1 MTGRIGTARIEEVL
15 DLVDL
20 SGAASRRIS
29 AFSLGMRQR
38 LGLASALL
46 GDPQIL
52 ILDEPANGLDP
63 DGIRWLRGFLRGLA
77 GEGRTVFASSH
88 VLAGHRRAGS
98 LRFDPVAAPQAPA
111 AHPGR

>member
-52 ILDEPANGLDP
+52 
-63 DGIRWLRGFLRGLA
+63 A
-77 GEGRTVFASSH
+77 GPRSDQESRSARVPS
-88 VLAGHRRAGS
+88 VLA
-98 LRFDPVAAPQAPA
+98 
-111 AHPGR
+111 